1 MRFQR
6 RLAKNVRTRTTGR
19 HHNAARTDS
28 MLEMLER
35 REMLAGDTV
44 SAWHNPLI
52 AGDVNFDQRVSASDL
67 LVVVNDLLRNGSR
80 SLANE
85 EAVPLAATS
94 GSPRPRYIDV
104 NNDNR
109 VSVADVMTVV
119 ND

>member
-67 LVVVNDLLRNGSR
+67 LEVVNDLLRIGSR
-80 SLANE
+80 SMAND
-85 EAVPLAATS
+85 EAVAVSASS
-94 GSPRPRYIDV
+94 GSTRPRYIVV
-104 NNDNR
+104 NYVFR
-109 VSVADVMTVV
+109 VSFADVMSVV